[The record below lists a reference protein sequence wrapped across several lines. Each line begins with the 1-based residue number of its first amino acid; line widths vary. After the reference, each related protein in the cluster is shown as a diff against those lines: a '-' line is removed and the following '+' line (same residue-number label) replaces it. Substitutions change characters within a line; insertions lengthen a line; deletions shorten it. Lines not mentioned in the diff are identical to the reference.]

1 MLLPSIIG
9 EFVEPIS
16 TCQLNWPVF
25 KLKEK
30 VELRVEKIMLLL
42 NELILMGFMGLIIF
56 DFILRILNT
65 RSDEAKPVWICAF
78 TAPNFFA
85 GWSIANK

>member
-42 NELILMGFMGLIIF
+42 NITIF
-56 DFILRILNT
+56 EDLKKSVSWAYN
-65 RSDEAKPVWICAF
+65 E
-78 TAPNFFA
+78 PNVL
-85 GWSIANK
+85 KVQ